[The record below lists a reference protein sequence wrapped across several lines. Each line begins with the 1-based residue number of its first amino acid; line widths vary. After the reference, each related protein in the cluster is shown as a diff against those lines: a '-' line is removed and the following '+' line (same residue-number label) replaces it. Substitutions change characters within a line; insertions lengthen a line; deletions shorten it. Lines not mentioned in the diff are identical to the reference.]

1 MLLRFLVNSSTRLA
15 GDRNVTKTA
24 GRERGSRMP
33 ASPHLSRTHI
43 TGTPRARPAL
53 GRRRVL
59 LLLLG
64 VFVGCRRKKKISLP
78 PPKPARVGESE
89 VGIAS
94 WYGHPYHGRRT
105 SNGEVYDMNKMT
117 AAHLRL
123 PFNTWVRV
131 RNLRNRRT
139 VDVRITDRGPFIKGR
154 IIDLSRAAAKQIRM
168 IGPGT
173 AKVRV
178 KVIATPKMR
187 YKPEKQRSAE
197 KPVAIEQPSEIRKQ
211 TRETHALEAQR
222 EPCSSESFYGVQ
234 IGSFRVPENAERM
247 LGKMLYEDLP
257 ARIVRQQDEQ
267 GLLYS
272 VVVGHEDL
280 KSAAEFLQRSLENEG
295 ISGFVTA
302 FDESDLL
309 DCL

>member
-1 MLLRFLVNSSTRLA
+1 MYFLVNSPARP
-15 GDRNVTKTA
+15 A

-33 ASPHLSRTHI
+33 ASSHVPRTHI
-43 TGTPRARPAL
+43 TGTPGARPAL

-94 WYGHPYHGRRT
+94 WYGRPYHGRRT

-173 AKVRV
+173 VKVRV

-187 YKPEKQRSAE
+187 YKPEKQRSVE
-197 KPVAIEQPSEIRKQ
+197 EPVAIEQPIEPQEPDPRIPKLLKRNANLAPRSLLTASRSVRFVFRKTPSECLAR
-211 TRETHALEAQR
+211 
-222 EPCSSESFYGVQ
+222 CSMKTCRR
-234 IGSFRVPENAERM
+234 GSFA
-247 LGKMLYEDLP
+247 GKTSRACCTPSL
-257 ARIVRQQDEQ
+257 
-267 GLLYS
+267 S
-272 VVVGHEDL
+272 V
-280 KSAAEFLQRSLENEG
+280 KK
-295 ISGFVTA
+295 ISNPPRNSYGEVWKTKA
-302 FDESDLL
+302 
-309 DCL
+309 

>member
-1 MLLRFLVNSSTRLA
+1 MLLS
-15 GDRNVTKTA
+15 
-24 GRERGSRMP
+24 
-33 ASPHLSRTHI
+33 
-43 TGTPRARPAL
+43 
-53 GRRRVL
+53 
-59 LLLLG
+59 
-64 VFVGCRRKKKISLP
+64 VFVGCRRKKKIFLP

-89 VGIAS
+89 VGVAS

-105 SNGEVYDMNKMT
+105 SNGEIYDMNKMT

-131 RNLRNRRT
+131 TNLRNHRS
-139 VDVRITDRGPFIKGR
+139 VEVRITDRGPFIKGR
-154 IIDLSRAAAKQIRM
+154 IIDLSRVAAKQISM

-187 YKPEKQRSAE
+187 YKPEKQRSVE
-197 KPVAIEQPSEIRKQ
+197 EPVAIEQPIEIQKQ

-222 EPCSSESFYGVQ
+222 EPCPSESSYGVQ
-234 IGSFRVPENAERM
+234 VGSFRVPENAERM

-257 ARIVRQQDEQ
+257 ARIVRKQDEQ

>member
-1 MLLRFLVNSSTRLA
+1 
-15 GDRNVTKTA
+15 
-24 GRERGSRMP
+24 MP
-33 ASPHLSRTHI
+33 ASSHLPRTHNI
-43 TGTPRARPAL
+43 GTQGTGPAL

-59 LLLLG
+59 LTLLG
-64 VFVGCRRKKKISLP
+64 AFVSCGGKKKVSLP

-89 VGIAS
+89 AGIAS

-131 RNLRNRRT
+131 TSLKNRRS

-154 IIDLSRAAAKQIRM
+154 IIDLSRAAAKQIHM

-178 KVIATPKMR
+178 KVIAKPKTR
-187 YKPEKQRSAE
+187 YKPEKVRPVKE
-197 KPVAIEQPSEIRKQ
+197 PVAIEQPIQPQGPAREALPLESPRLPCPSEF
-211 TRETHALEAQR
+211 
-222 EPCSSESFYGVQ
+222 SYGVQ
-234 IGSFRVPENAERM
+234 VGSFRVPENAERM

-257 ARIVRQQDEQ
+257 ARIVRNQGNK

-272 VVVGHEDL
+272 VVVGQEDR
-280 KSAAEFLQRSLENEG
+280 KSAAEFLRRSLENEG
-295 ISGFVTA
+295 IAGFVTA
-302 FDESDLL
+302 FDQSDLA

>member
-1 MLLRFLVNSSTRLA
+1 MSFLVNSPARLPW
-15 GDRNVTKTA
+15 GHNLTKMA
-24 GRERGSRMP
+24 GRERGSWMP
-33 ASPHLSRTHI
+33 ANQRLPRTLI
-43 TGTPRARPAL
+43 TGTPGARPAL

-64 VFVGCRRKKKISLP
+64 VFGGCRRKKKISLP
-78 PPKPARVGESE
+78 PPRPARVGESE

-187 YKPEKQRSAE
+187 YKPEKQRSVE
-197 KPVAIEQPSEIRKQ
+197 EPVAIEQPIEPQESA
-211 TRETHALEAQR
+211 REAHALEAQR
-222 EPCSSESFYGVQ
+222 EPCPSESSYGVQ
-234 IGSFRVPENAERM
+234 VGLFRVPENAERM

-257 ARIVRQQDEQ
+257 ARIVRKQDEQ

-272 VVVGHEDL
+272 VVVGQEDL

>member
-1 MLLRFLVNSSTRLA
+1 M
-15 GDRNVTKTA
+15 
-24 GRERGSRMP
+24 
-33 ASPHLSRTHI
+33 
-43 TGTPRARPAL
+43 
-53 GRRRVL
+53 
-59 LLLLG
+59 LLG

-173 AKVRV
+173 AKVWV

-187 YKPEKQRSAE
+187 YQPGKGHPVEEPVKVEPSSQGPE
-197 KPVAIEQPSEIRKQ
+197 Q
-211 TRETHALEAQR
+211 TGEAAPLEAQR
-222 EPCSSESFYGVQ
+222 EPCPSESSYGVQ
-234 IGSFRVPENAERM
+234 VGSFRVPENAERM
-247 LGKMLYEDLP
+247 LGQMLYEDLP
-257 ARIVRQQDEQ
+257 ARIVRRQDEQ

>member
-1 MLLRFLVNSSTRLA
+1 M
-15 GDRNVTKTA
+15 
-24 GRERGSRMP
+24 
-33 ASPHLSRTHI
+33 
-43 TGTPRARPAL
+43 
-53 GRRRVL
+53 
-59 LLLLG
+59 LLG

-78 PPKPARVGESE
+78 PPRPARVGESE

-154 IIDLSRAAAKQIRM
+154 IIDLSRAAAKQIGM

-187 YKPEKQRSAE
+187 YKPEKGRSVE
-197 KPVAIEQPSEIRKQ
+197 EPVAIEQPNEIQKQ
-211 TRETHALEAQR
+211 TRETHALEQR
-222 EPCSSESFYGVQ
+222 EPCPAESSYGVQ
-234 IGSFRVPENAERM
+234 VGSFRVPENAERM

-257 ARIVRQQDEQ
+257 ARIVRKQDEQ

-272 VVVGHEDL
+272 VVVGQEDL
-280 KSAAEFLQRSLENEG
+280 KSAAEFLRRSLENEG

>member
-1 MLLRFLVNSSTRLA
+1 M
-15 GDRNVTKTA
+15 
-24 GRERGSRMP
+24 
-33 ASPHLSRTHI
+33 
-43 TGTPRARPAL
+43 
-53 GRRRVL
+53 
-59 LLLLG
+59 LLG

-173 AKVRV
+173 AKVWV

-187 YKPEKQRSAE
+187 YQPGKGHPVEEPVKVEPSSQGPE
-197 KPVAIEQPSEIRKQ
+197 Q
-211 TRETHALEAQR
+211 TGEAAPLEAQR
-222 EPCSSESFYGVQ
+222 EPCPSESSYGVQ
-234 IGSFRVPENAERM
+234 VGSFRVPENAEPGPEQTGEAAPLEAQREPCPSESSYGVQVGSFRVPENAERM

-257 ARIVRQQDEQ
+257 ARIVRRQDEQ

-280 KSAAEFLQRSLENEG
+280 KSAAEFLQRSLGNEG